1 LAFGGLFVL
10 YFGHFITIKYYVS
23 LHSIDDLFNT
33 NTNSPKTKKTPKTNK
48 QFLNP
53 KHHIHK
59 HSRGRKLMNQ
69 TVKIINKAKKEG
81 RKVLLENEA
90 KTICTEYGISVTK
103 FNLAKNEKE
112 AASQADQ
119 IGYPVVLKI
128 VSPDIIHKSE
138 AGGVIVNLKTPA
150 EVSIAYKKI
159 IDNAKKYKSDAK
171 IVGVLVQE
179 MAPQSTEVIVGAIKD
194 PQFGQTVMF
203 GLGGIFVELL
213 KDVNFRIA
221 PINTEDAKEM
231 ITQLKAF
238 PLLNGYRNTP
248 PADIDALTTILCNV
262 SRLVMENPEIKELDL
277 NPVMAY
283 PKGAKTVD
291 ARIILE

>member
-1 LAFGGLFVL
+1 M
-10 YFGHFITIKYYVS
+10 Y
-23 LHSIDDLFNT
+23 NT
-33 NTNSPKTKKTPKTNK
+33 NTNKTQENSQQTTKPI
-48 QFLNP
+48 LNP
-53 KHHIHK
+53 QTTHTQTKEQP
-59 HSRGRKLMNQ
+59 LNQ
-69 TVKIINKAKKEG
+69 TAKIINQAKKEG
-81 RKVLLENEA
+81 RKALLETEA
-90 KTICTEYGISVTK
+90 KTICTEYGIPVTK

-112 AASQADQ
+112 AATYADQ
-119 IGYPVVLKI
+119 IGYPIVLKI
-128 VSPDIIHKSE
+128 VSPDIIHKSD

-150 EVSIAYKKI
+150 EVASGYKKI
-159 IDNAKKYKSDAK
+159 IENVKKYKSDAK

-213 KDVNFRIA
+213 KDVNFKVA
-221 PINTEDAKEM
+221 PITTEDAKEM
-231 ITQLKAF
+231 ITHLKAY
-238 PLLNGYRNTP
+238 PLLNGFRNTP
-248 PADIDALTTILCNV
+248 PADIDALANILCNV
-262 SRLVMENPEIKELDL
+262 SRLVMDNPEIKELDL